1 MPTSDLCFTS
11 FSHPIDNYTLPER
24 FTFPFYYEPHPLC
37 ELAAEQL
44 QHHLESQ
51 TEWQHNFGLDNQ
63 IATIDSNEKA
73 IGKMFGVLLVQHISG
88 EVGFL
93 SAFSGKV
100 ADSNHLPHFVPP
112 VFDMLEEDGF
122 FKAELAEI
130 TEINAI
136 IKQQLANPLL
146 AELIATAKA
155 KSLTS
160 KEQLEAQRQEMIEG
174 RKSRKAQRAEAELQ
188 AQDND
193 QEAIDALEQLK
204 IKLGKESVQEKNTL
218 KDLKLFWD
226 NEITSIQS
234 QLDTFNIEHSTLKT
248 ARKNLSN
255 ALQKKLFQQY
265 KFLNTHGIEK
275 DLNDIFKDTPNHI
288 PPAGSGEC
296 AAPKLLQYAF
306 AHDLKPLALAEFWW
320 GVAPKSEI
328 RQHKKFYASCQSKCQ
343 PILGHMLDGI
353 EMDENPLLINPA
365 EGKDIDIIYEDEFMV
380 VINKPADFLSVP
392 GKNIQDSVYTRI
404 QQRYPNA
411 TGGLIV
417 HRLDMATS
425 GLMILGL
432 TKKAHKRLQKQFI
445 NRTIK
450 KRYTALIEGILAQD
464 EGVIT
469 LPLRGDLYDR
479 PRQLVC
485 FEHGKPAETTYQVI
499 ERIKN
504 KTKVYLYPKTGRT
517 HQLRVHCAHNLG
529 LNMPIVGDDLY
540 GKKEN
545 RLHLHAGY
553 LGLTHPMTKEPMEFD
568 IEAEF

>member
-1 MPTSDLCFTS
+1 MPISDPCFTS
-11 FSHPIDNYTLPER
+11 FTQSINSYALPER

-37 ELAAEQL
+37 ELAANQL
-44 QHHLESQ
+44 QRHLVSQ
-51 TEWQHNFGLDNQ
+51 TDWQHNFGVEQD
-63 IATIDSNEKA
+63 IIVGSNEKA
-73 IGKMFGVLLVQHISG
+73 IGKMFGVLLVQHSSG
-88 EVGFL
+88 EIGYL

-100 ADSNHLPHFVPP
+100 ADSNHLPGFVPP

-130 TEINAI
+130 TEINAT
-136 IKQQLANPLL
+136 IKLQQANPQL
-146 AELIATAKA
+146 AELTATLQAEI
-155 KSLTS
+155 KSS
-160 KEQLEAQRQEMIEG
+160 QKQLEAQRQVMIEG
-174 RKSRKAQRAEAELQ
+174 RKSRKEQRAAAGSK
-188 AQDND
+188 AQDGT
-193 QEAIDALEQLK
+193 QKSQIALEQL
-204 IKLGKESVQEKNTL
+204 IIQLSKESIKEKNTL
-218 KDLKLFWD
+218 RDLKIFWD
-226 NEITSIQS
+226 ENVNNIQHQLDRLNTELS
-234 QLDTFNIEHSTLKT
+234 QLKT
-248 ARKNLSN
+248 TRKNLSN

-306 AHDLKPLALAEFWW
+306 AHELAPLALAEFWW
-320 GVAPKSEI
+320 GIAPKSEI

-343 PILGHMLDGI
+343 PILGHMLEGI
-353 EMDENPLLINPA
+353 EMDENPLLTNPA
-365 EGKDIDIIYEDEFMV
+365 EGKDIEIIYKDEFMLIV
-380 VINKPADFLSVP
+380 NKPADFLSVP

-425 GLMILGL
+425 GLMVLGL

-445 NRTIK
+445 SRTVE
-450 KRYTALIEGILAQD
+450 KRYTALIDGVLTQNEGM
-464 EGVIT
+464 IT

-485 FEHGKPAETTYQVI
+485 FEHGKPAETTYQVL
-499 ERIKN
+499 ERN
-504 KTKVYLYPKTGRT
+504 DGKTKVYLYPKTGRT
-517 HQLRVHCAHNLG
+517 HQLRVHCAHHLG
-529 LNMPIVGDDLY
+529 LNIPIMGDDLY
-540 GKKEN
+540 GKKAD

-553 LGLTHPMTKEPMEFD
+553 LSLTHPMTKEPMEFNV
-568 IEAEF
+568 EAEF

>member
-1 MPTSDLCFTS
+1 MPISDPCFTS
-11 FSHPIDNYTLPER
+11 FTQSINSYALPER

-37 ELAAEQL
+37 ELAASQL
-44 QHHLESQ
+44 QRHLTSQ
-51 TEWQHNFGLDNQ
+51 TDWQHNFGVEQDV
-63 IATIDSNEKA
+63 IVGSKEKA
-73 IGKMFGVLLVQHISG
+73 IGKMFGVLLVQHSSG
-88 EVGFL
+88 EIGYL

-100 ADSNHLPHFVPP
+100 ADSNHLPGFVPP
-112 VFDMLEEDGF
+112 IFDMLEEDGF
-122 FKAELAEI
+122 FKTELAEI
-130 TEINAI
+130 TEINAT
-136 IKQQLANPLL
+136 IKLQQANPQLI
-146 AELIATAKA
+146 ELTTTLQTEI
-155 KSLTS
+155 KSS
-160 KEQLEAQRQEMIEG
+160 QDQLEAQRQVMIEG
-174 RKSRKAQRAEAELQ
+174 RKSRKEQRSTADNK
-188 AQDND
+188 AQDGT
-193 QEAIDALEQLK
+193 QESQIALKQL
-204 IKLGKESVQEKNTL
+204 IIQLSKESIKEKNTL
-218 KDLKLFWD
+218 RDLKIFWD
-226 NEITSIQS
+226 ENVNNIQHQLDRLNTELS
-234 QLDTFNIEHSTLKT
+234 QLKT
-248 ARKNLSN
+248 TRKNLSN

-306 AHDLKPLALAEFWW
+306 AHELTPLALAEFWW

-343 PILGHMLDGI
+343 PILGHMLEGI

-365 EGKDIDIIYEDEFMV
+365 EGKDIEIIYEDEFMLIV
-380 VINKPADFLSVP
+380 NKPADFLSVP

-425 GLMILGL
+425 GLMVLGL

-445 NRTIK
+445 NRTVE
-450 KRYTALIEGILAQD
+450 KRYTALIDGVLTQNEGM
-464 EGVIT
+464 IT

-485 FEHGKPAETTYQVI
+485 FEHGKPAETTYQVLKRNG
-499 ERIKN
+499 ER
-504 KTKVYLYPKTGRT
+504 TKVHLYPKTGRT
-517 HQLRVHCAHNLG
+517 HQLRVHCAHHLG
-529 LNMPIVGDDLY
+529 LNMPIMGDDLY
-540 GKKEN
+540 GKKAD

-553 LGLTHPMTKEPMEFD
+553 LSLTHPMTKEPMEFNV
-568 IEAEF
+568 EAEF

>member
-44 QHHLESQ
+44 QRHLESQ

-146 AELIATAKA
+146 AELIATVKA

-450 KRYTALIEGILAQD
+450 KRYTALIDGDLAQD
-464 EGVIT
+464 KGMIT

-499 ERIKN
+499 ERIEN

-540 GKKEN
+540 GKKAN

-553 LGLTHPMTKEPMEFD
+553 LCLTHPMTKEPMEFD

>member
-11 FSHPIDNYTLPER
+11 FSHPIDSYALPER

-44 QHHLESQ
+44 QCHLELQ

-63 IATIDSNEKA
+63 LSTTDSNEKA
-73 IGKMFGVLLVQHISG
+73 IGKMFGVLLVQHSSG
-88 EVGFL
+88 EIGFL

-130 TEINAI
+130 TEINAT
-136 IKQQLANPLL
+136 IKQQQMNPLL
-146 AELIATAKA
+146 ADLTAAVKAETIA
-155 KSLTS
+155 SQ
-160 KEQLEAQRQEMIEG
+160 EQLEAQRQVMIEG
-174 RKSRKAQRAEAELQ
+174 RKSRKKQRAEAEI
-188 AQDND
+188 NTKNGS
-193 QEAIDALEQLK
+193 QESIKTLEQLK
-204 IKLGKESVQEKNTL
+204 IELGRESVQEKNTL
-218 KDLKLFWD
+218 RDLKIFLD
-226 NEITSIQS
+226 AKVSRIQH
-234 QLDTFNIEHSTLKT
+234 QLDEFNTELSQLKT

-265 KFLNTHGIEK
+265 KFLNTHRIEK

-343 PILGHMLDGI
+343 PILGHMLEGV

-365 EGKDIDIIYEDEFMV
+365 EGKDIEIVYEDEFMLI
-380 VINKPADFLSVP
+380 INKPADFLSVP

-445 NRTIK
+445 NRTIE
-450 KRYTALIEGILAQD
+450 KRYTALIDGVLEQD
-464 EGVIT
+464 EGMIT

-499 ERIKN
+499 ERIKD

-540 GKKEN
+540 GKKAD

-553 LGLTHPMTKEPMEFD
+553 LSLTHPMTKEPMEFD

>member
-1 MPTSDLCFTS
+1 MPISDPCFTS
-11 FSHPIDNYTLPER
+11 FTQSINSYALPER

-37 ELAAEQL
+37 ELAANQL
-44 QHHLESQ
+44 QRHLVSQ
-51 TEWQHNFGLDNQ
+51 TDWQHNFGVEQD
-63 IATIDSNEKA
+63 IIVGSNEKA
-73 IGKMFGVLLVQHISG
+73 IGKMFGVLLVQHSSG
-88 EVGFL
+88 EIGYL

-100 ADSNHLPHFVPP
+100 ADSNHLPGFVPP

-130 TEINAI
+130 TEINAT
-136 IKQQLANPLL
+136 IKLQQANPQL
-146 AELIATAKA
+146 AELTATLQAEI
-155 KSLTS
+155 KSS
-160 KEQLEAQRQEMIEG
+160 QKQLEAQRQVMIEG
-174 RKSRKAQRAEAELQ
+174 RKSRKEQRAAADNK
-188 AQDND
+188 AQDGT
-193 QEAIDALEQLK
+193 QKSQIALEQL
-204 IKLGKESVQEKNTL
+204 IIQLSKESIKEKNTL
-218 KDLKLFWD
+218 RDLKIFWD
-226 NEITSIQS
+226 ENVNNIQHQLDRLNTELS
-234 QLDTFNIEHSTLKT
+234 QLKT
-248 ARKNLSN
+248 TRKNLSN

-306 AHDLKPLALAEFWW
+306 AHELTPLALAEFWW

-343 PILGHMLDGI
+343 PILGHMLEGI
-353 EMDENPLLINPA
+353 EMDENPLLTNPA
-365 EGKDIDIIYEDEFMV
+365 EGKDIEIIYEDEFMLIV
-380 VINKPADFLSVP
+380 NKPADFLSVP

-425 GLMILGL
+425 GLMVLGL

-445 NRTIK
+445 SRTVE
-450 KRYTALIEGILAQD
+450 KRYTALIDGVLTQNEGM
-464 EGVIT
+464 IT

-485 FEHGKPAETTYQVI
+485 FEHGKPAETTYQVL
-499 ERIKN
+499 ERN
-504 KTKVYLYPKTGRT
+504 DGKTKVYLYPKTGRT
-517 HQLRVHCAHNLG
+517 HQLRVHCAHHLG
-529 LNMPIVGDDLY
+529 LNIPIMGDDLY
-540 GKKEN
+540 GKKAD

-553 LGLTHPMTKEPMEFD
+553 LSLTHPMTKESMEFNV
-568 IEAEF
+568 EAEF

>member
-11 FSHPIDNYTLPER
+11 FSHPIDNYALPER

-44 QHHLESQ
+44 QRHLSDQ

-63 IATIDSNEKA
+63 LSSTDNNEKA
-73 IGKMFGVLLVQHISG
+73 IGKMFGVLLVQHSSG
-88 EVGFL
+88 EIGFL

-130 TEINAI
+130 TEINAT
-136 IKQQLANPLL
+136 IKQQQINPLL
-146 AELIATAKA
+146 TDLTAAVQAETLA
-155 KSLTS
+155 SQ
-160 KEQLEAQRQEMIEG
+160 EQLEAQRQVMIEG
-174 RKSRKAQRAEAELQ
+174 RKSRKEQRAEAEIN
-188 AQDND
+188 AKDGS
-193 QEAIDALEQLK
+193 QESIDTLEQLK
-204 IKLGKESVQEKNTL
+204 IQLGKESVQEKNRL
-218 KDLKLFWD
+218 RDLKIFWD
-226 NEITSIQS
+226 DKVSRIQHQLDEINTELS
-234 QLDTFNIEHSTLKT
+234 QLKT
-248 ARKNLSN
+248 TRKHLSN

-265 KFLNTHGIEK
+265 KFLNTHGVEK
-275 DLNDIFKDTPNHI
+275 DLNDIFRDTPNHI

-306 AHDLKPLALAEFWW
+306 AHGLKPLALAEFWW
-320 GVAPKSEI
+320 GIAPKSEI

-365 EGKDIDIIYEDEFMV
+365 EGKDIEIVYEDEFMLI
-380 VINKPADFLSVP
+380 INKPADFLSVP

-445 NRTIK
+445 NRTIE
-450 KRYTALIEGILAQD
+450 KRYTALIEGVLVQD
-464 EGVIT
+464 EGMIT

-540 GKKEN
+540 GKKAD

-553 LGLTHPMTKEPMEFD
+553 LSLTHPMTKEPMEFD
-568 IEAEF
+568 IEAAF